1 MYMLLI
7 SVKGTPPE
15 GGGEVFSLQQ
25 VCADKNQ
32 IINCWVCAN
41 IFYFAGSQ
49 GMSNAFRRYWGSLRW
64 FSIPAS
70 AGFAYICY
78 QQFFHIKKREQRKIA
93 SGNYVPDQWQVRI
106 DGI

>member
-41 IFYFAGSQ
+41 IFYFCRLSGDEQ
-49 GMSNAFRRYWGSLRW
+49 CFPEVLGFPSLVQH
-64 FSIPAS
+64 P
-70 AGFAYICY
+70 G
-78 QQFFHIKKREQRKIA
+78 
-93 SGNYVPDQWQVRI
+93 
-106 DGI
+106 